1 MPTGTLSKPVD
12 LDITMFPK
20 QRNFVMDTAPFKAAV
35 TGVGGGKSR
44 AGAIDDLLYL
54 SRNPHS
60 LSMVTAPT
68 YKMLNDATLRSVFEV
83 FPEGWYEFGK
93 ADMQL
98 KFRNG
103 AEILF
108 RSTED
113 AERLRGPN
121 LARFRM
127 DEAALSPEAAFL
139 ILQGRLR
146 QPGFLQQGIVTTTPK
161 GFNWV
166 YRTFAQ
172 TKREAYSLH
181 HWRTQDNIFLPKNFI
196 ASLRGSY
203 DETFQAQEL
212 GGEFILLS
220 GGYFQTQA
228 LQEMLAD
235 CVEPRRT
242 ERGVLKIWRNPAPTG
257 RYIIGADCAWGF
269 KGAYDCAVVGT
280 YGFEGVEQ
288 VAEVYGRL
296 GDGEMARELV
306 DAHRMYNHAYIG
318 VENNGEGKN
327 VANLVRDLLKDC
339 TCQGE
344 ESMYFQDGDKREK
357 PGWYTG
363 GGTRDVQL
371 RVLEEAVRNGRLKL
385 RCKDAVQ
392 EFMSFI
398 RRDDG
403 KGGPADG
410 AYADHV
416 MASSVL
422 FGVQPS
428 AKFGGG
434 VSAVAAEGSW

>member
-1 MPTGTLSKPVD
+1 
-12 LDITMFPK
+12 MFPK
-20 QRNFVMDTAPFKAAV
+20 QRDFVMDTAPFKAAV
-35 TGVGGGKSR
+35 TGIGGGKSR

-54 SRNPHS
+54 SRNPKS

-68 YKMLNDATLRSVFEV
+68 YKMLMDATLRSVFEV
-83 FPEGWYEFGK
+83 FPQGWYEFGK

-98 KFRNG
+98 IFRNG

-108 RSTED
+108 RTTDD

-127 DEAALSPEAAFL
+127 DEAALSPESAFL

-146 QPGFLQQGIVTTTPK
+146 QPGFPQQGIVTTTPK

-172 TKREAYSLH
+172 KKRAEYSLH
-181 HWRTQDNIFLPKNFI
+181 HWRTQDNIFLPPNFVK
-196 ASLRGSY
+196 SLQGSY

-220 GGYFQTQA
+220 GGYFQSQA
-228 LQEMLAD
+228 LQTMLED
-235 CVEPRRT
+235 CSDPKRT
-242 ERGVLKIWRNPAPTG
+242 ERGVLKIWRDPAPTG

-269 KGAYDCAVVGT
+269 KGAFDCAIVGT

-296 GDGEMARELV
+296 SDGEMAREIV
-306 DAHRMYNHAYIG
+306 AAHKMYNHAYIG

-327 VANLVRDLLKDC
+327 VANLVRELLKDC
-339 TCQGE
+339 DCGKE
-344 ESMYFQDGDKREK
+344 SSMYFQDDDKREK

-363 GGTRDVQL
+363 SSTRDVQL
-371 RVLEEAVRNGRLKL
+371 RVLEEAVRNGHLKL
-385 RCKDAVQ
+385 RCVDAVQ

-403 KGGPADG
+403 KGGPAEG
-410 AYADHV
+410 AYADHP
-416 MASSVL
+416 MAASVL
-422 FGVQPS
+422 FAVRPS
-428 AKFGGG
+428 ATFGGG
-434 VSAVAAEGSW
+434 VKSVAVESGW